1 MTDTSSPG
9 AVPAASP
16 KPSGLAWP
24 DTRGWLALGGIV
36 QVTLALVLLAFVPI
50 PKENHDVFVVIISQ
64 VIGAGFLSIVNYFFG
79 SSKGAGDVRAQLG
92 QALDKLPNAQP

>member
-1 MTDTSSPG
+1 
-9 AVPAASP
+9 
-16 KPSGLAWP
+16 
-24 DTRGWLALGGIV
+24 
-36 QVTLALVLLAFVPI
+36 
-50 PKENHDVFVVIISQ
+50 VIISQ